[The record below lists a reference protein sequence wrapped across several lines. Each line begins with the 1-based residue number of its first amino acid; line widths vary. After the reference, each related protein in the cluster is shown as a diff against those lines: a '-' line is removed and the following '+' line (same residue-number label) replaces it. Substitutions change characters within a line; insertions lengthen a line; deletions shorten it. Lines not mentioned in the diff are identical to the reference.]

1 MVLSYQALTDLTIFD
16 SALGIAA
23 LVLAL
28 VVIGHSSSQSG
39 QTTCKSCGSNQQIQ
53 SYTAVAADETAS
65 DTVKKLCT
73 NLNTGKNKFRY
84 LFNYVAASAAIN
96 TYGTTAAAASDISFC
111 QRNDQYADGNTK
123 TCSGKNLECNSD
135 GMGIWSSS

>member
-23 LVLAL
+23 LALGL

-53 SYTAVAADETAS
+53 SYTALAADVTAS

-73 NLNTGKNKFRY
+73 KLNTGKNKFRY
-84 LFNYVAASAAIN
+84 LFNSSGSAIN
-96 TYGTTAAAASDISFC
+96 TVGTTAAVASDISFC
-111 QRNDQYADGNTK
+111 QRNDQYADANTK
-123 TCSGKNLECNSD
+123 TCSGKNLDCNSD
-135 GMGIWSSS
+135 GIGIWSSS